1 MIGRAPFL
9 KWVIMIVCLCNRISD
24 KSVSE
29 VACSGMCRTAGEV
42 YRCFGCRVQCGK
54 CVPEMRRLFHEAR
67 AVAQA
72 AQMQAATLQDHTGC
86 EAVCAAAAL
95 CGAIEAGGDDV
106 DDSEAAA

>member
-1 MIGRAPFL
+1 
-9 KWVIMIVCLCNRISD
+9 MIVCLCNRISD

-67 AVAQA
+67 ALAQA
-72 AQMQAATLQDHTGC
+72 AQAQAATLQDHTGC

-95 CGAIEAGGDDV
+95 CAAGEASDDEA
-106 DDSEAAA
+106 SEAAA